1 MKNYIILI
9 FTIFFSCK
17 IQSNN
22 SSINNNQKGYF
33 EDLSYTRDT
42 KKNISKNNFI
52 LSNNNTNTKVPTIIN
67 ELDSVLN
74 IRKYEN
80 KKNDYIEGFTIQ
92 LYLGDNRILAEETE
106 IKLNK
111 LDSLTER
118 ITIFTQPNYRV
129 KVGKYYNR
137 FNANRDYNKF
147 KKTFPNAIIIPE
159 KIKIQ

>member
-42 KKNISKNNFI
+42 KKNISQSNFI
-52 LSNNNTNTKVPTIIN
+52 LSNNNNTKVPTIIN

-74 IRKYEN
+74 IIKYEN
-80 KKNDYIEGFTIQ
+80 TKNDYIEGFTIQ
-92 LYLGDNRILAEETE
+92 LYLGDNRILAEKTE

-147 KKTFPNAIIIPE
+147 KKTFPNSIIIPE

>member
-42 KKNISKNNFI
+42 KKNISQSNFI
-52 LSNNNTNTKVPTIIN
+52 LSNNNKVPTIIN
-67 ELDSVLN
+67 ELDSILN
-74 IRKYEN
+74 IIKYEN
-80 KKNDYIEGFTIQ
+80 TKNDYIEGFTIQ
-92 LYLGDNRILAEETE
+92 LYLGDNRIHAEKTE

>member
-22 SSINNNQKGYF
+22 SSINDNQKGYF

-52 LSNNNTNTKVPTIIN
+52 LSNNNNTKVPTIIN

>member
-42 KKNISKNNFI
+42 KKNISKSNFI
-52 LSNNNTNTKVPTIIN
+52 LSNNNNTTVPTIIN

-74 IRKYEN
+74 IIKYEN

-111 LDSLTER
+111 LDSLTKK

-129 KVGKYYNR
+129 KVGKYYSR

>member
-42 KKNISKNNFI
+42 KKNISQSNFI
-52 LSNNNTNTKVPTIIN
+52 LSNNNKVPTIIN
-67 ELDSVLN
+67 ELDSILN
-74 IRKYEN
+74 IIKYEN
-80 KKNDYIEGFTIQ
+80 TKNDYIEGFTIQ
-92 LYLGDNRILAEETE
+92 LYLGDNRIHAEKTE

-129 KVGKYYNR
+129 KVGKYYNK

>member
-52 LSNNNTNTKVPTIIN
+52 LSNNNNTKVPTIIN
-67 ELDSVLN
+67 ELDSILN

-106 IKLNK
+106 IKFNK
-111 LDSLTER
+111 LDSLTKK

>member
-1 MKNYIILI
+1 MKNYTILI
-9 FTIFFSCK
+9 FTILFSCK

-22 SSINNNQKGYF
+22 SNINNNQKGYF

-42 KKNISKNNFI
+42 KKNISQNNFI
-52 LSNNNTNTKVPTIIN
+52 LSNNNKTKVPTIKN
-67 ELDSVLN
+67 ELDSILN
-74 IRKYEN
+74 IIKYEN
-80 KKNDYIEGFTIQ
+80 KKNDYIEGYTIQ

-118 ITIFTQPNYRV
+118 TTIFTQPNYRV

>member
-22 SSINNNQKGYF
+22 SSINDNQKGYF

-42 KKNISKNNFI
+42 KQNISQSNFI
-52 LSNNNTNTKVPTIIN
+52 LSNNNNTKVPTIIN

-74 IRKYEN
+74 IIKYEN
-80 KKNDYIEGFTIQ
+80 TKNDYIEGFTIQ

-118 ITIFTQPNYRV
+118 TTIFTQPNYRV

>member
-1 MKNYIILI
+1 MKNYTILI
-9 FTIFFSCK
+9 FTILFSCK

-22 SSINNNQKGYF
+22 SNINNNQKGYF

-42 KKNISKNNFI
+42 KKNISQNNFI
-52 LSNNNTNTKVPTIIN
+52 LSNNNKTKVPTIKN
-67 ELDSVLN
+67 ELDSILN
-74 IRKYEN
+74 IIKYEN
-80 KKNDYIEGFTIQ
+80 KKNDYIEGYTIQ

-129 KVGKYYNR
+129 KVGKYYNS

>member
-22 SSINNNQKGYF
+22 SSINDNQKGYF

-42 KKNISKNNFI
+42 KKNISQSNFI
-52 LSNNNTNTKVPTIIN
+52 LSNNNKVPTIIN

-74 IRKYEN
+74 IIKYEN
-80 KKNDYIEGFTIQ
+80 TKNDYIEGFTIQ
-92 LYLGDNRILAEETE
+92 LYLGDNRIHAEKTE

>member
-22 SSINNNQKGYF
+22 SNINNNQKGYF

-42 KKNISKNNFI
+42 KKNISQNNFI
-52 LSNNNTNTKVPTIIN
+52 LSNNNKTKVPTIKN
-67 ELDSVLN
+67 ELDSILN
-74 IRKYEN
+74 IIKYEN
-80 KKNDYIEGFTIQ
+80 KKNDYIEGYTIQ

>member
-42 KKNISKNNFI
+42 NKNISKNNFI
-52 LSNNNTNTKVPTIIN
+52 LSNNNNTKVPTIIN

-74 IRKYEN
+74 ITKYEN

-106 IKLNK
+106 IKFNK
-111 LDSLTER
+111 LDSLTKK

>member
-42 KKNISKNNFI
+42 KKNISKSNFI
-52 LSNNNTNTKVPTIIN
+52 LSNNNNTTVPTIIN

-74 IRKYEN
+74 IIKYEN

-92 LYLGDNRILAEETE
+92 LYLGDNRVLAEETE

-111 LDSLTER
+111 LDSLTKK

-129 KVGKYYNR
+129 KVGKYYSR

>member
-22 SSINNNQKGYF
+22 SSINDNQKGYF

-42 KKNISKNNFI
+42 KKNISQSNFI
-52 LSNNNTNTKVPTIIN
+52 LSNNNKVPTIIN
-67 ELDSVLN
+67 ELDSILN
-74 IRKYEN
+74 IIKYEN
-80 KKNDYIEGFTIQ
+80 TKNDYIEGFTIQ

-118 ITIFTQPNYRV
+118 TTIFTQPNYRV
-129 KVGKYYNR
+129 KVRKYYNR
-137 FNANRDYNKF
+137 FNANRNYNKL

>member
-22 SSINNNQKGYF
+22 SSINDNQKGYF

-42 KKNISKNNFI
+42 KKNISQNNFI
-52 LSNNNTNTKVPTIIN
+52 LSNNNKTKVPTIKN
-67 ELDSVLN
+67 ELDSILN
-74 IRKYEN
+74 IIKYEN
-80 KKNDYIEGFTIQ
+80 KKNDYIEGYTIQ

>member
-22 SSINNNQKGYF
+22 SSINDNQKGYF

-52 LSNNNTNTKVPTIIN
+52 LSNNNNTKVPTIIN

-74 IRKYEN
+74 IIKYEN
-80 KKNDYIEGFTIQ
+80 TKNDYIEGFTIQ

-106 IKLNK
+106 IKFNK
-111 LDSLTER
+111 LDSLTKK